1 MLAWPPQPE
10 LAFKNSSK
18 LKTFSFNIN
27 QVIFLLYTVL
37 LFSRLS
43 YEHDALVAKYNNL
56 KITNSNTRAE
66 YEEKLKKLKD
76 QMVSVSMFYSVV
88 TVVCS

>member
-1 MLAWPPQPE
+1 MLAWPE

-18 LKTFSFNIN
+18 LKTFLFNIN

-76 QMVSVSMFYSVV
+76 QMVSIPMFYSVV
-88 TVVCS
+88 TVVC

>member
-1 MLAWPPQPE
+1 MAQPE

-27 QVIFLLYTVL
+27 QVIFLLYTIL

-76 QMVSVSMFYSVV
+76 QMVSIPMFYSVV
-88 TVVCS
+88 TVVC